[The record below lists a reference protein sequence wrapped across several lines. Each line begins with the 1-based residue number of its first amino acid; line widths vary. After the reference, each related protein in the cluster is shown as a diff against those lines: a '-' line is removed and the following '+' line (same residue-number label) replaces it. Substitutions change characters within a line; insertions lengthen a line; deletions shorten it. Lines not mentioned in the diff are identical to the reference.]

1 MHKTTINSEQDT
13 LISRLTV
20 RLREES
26 SEAVIGTGMI
36 YYSDDLRDN
45 VYIITAS
52 HCLHNDGDS
61 FQELLSTVIVDMYNL
76 SEDKYV
82 SIKVNHVNKNL
93 LFKDADKDLAVL
105 PLIKSEVESLIGDI
119 PKVRVITTRQN
130 KTQFI
135 VKGFPNATMGKE
147 LDVIYPTWKQELT
160 AARKFQLQLNEDYN
174 DYATE
179 GFSGSG
185 IFLNDNEYVYLF
197 GIFTRFRPEDR
208 GRVIYGQHIELVNE
222 LLSKNFLPSIKFD
235 YLGDN
240 NLNHSFF
247 KNNVEKAIHNLG
259 QRYSKELNLELPV
272 SKLFND
278 LVRDK
283 DFEHRFLQAIDNWL
297 NENRNSSPKEGSVLF
312 DIMTEQH
319 NLKTNVKKWIESI
332 SIKVP
337 NVIDYAWINDEI
349 NRISDLINKK
359 QSELYELQRE
369 KIKADKD
376 IKKPYNYRTPYETE
390 QSSLRK
396 IQSKNRQLED
406 DLRNK
411 VNVGLTNYPVLI
423 IKGEAGSGKSHL
435 LGDIAQNRME
445 RGRPS
450 VLLLGQH
457 FKSGVGSV
465 EKNILSLLELE
476 KNMDDFLKS
485 LNKIGEQ
492 LNERIPILIDALN
505 EGGGVGLWRD
515 EVFGLLSRISKHPYL
530 GIVLSIRT
538 TYFDLMFPD
547 GIPQEISVTNHEG
560 FAGNEYA
567 ALKLFCEHYELKQPD
582 FPILAPEFTKPL
594 FLILICKGVQSSP
607 TKEFPQG
614 FQGIGMIFSYYV
626 KALEIQ
632 FQKLREEYHL
642 APNLISNAI
651 QKFSLECFSKNE
663 SVLLLEEAQTFFK
676 TNFSQYPFLLNDMIQ
691 ESVFIRNCRDNY
703 RTGKKEEVIYFA
715 YERFGDHF
723 IANELIK
730 DFKDQEELLKAFG
743 KEEKLGKLM
752 EEHYWKYG
760 GILESLAILLP
771 EKHGLE
777 LFEVY
782 NWLYEDVKKND
793 FGLKNTIDWQNGF
806 LLDSLKW
813 RSIESINE
821 EKLIDWF
828 QGDFFYIDYDRYL
841 LTIEELATIKN
852 HPFNS
857 DRLHQ
862 ILLKTPMPER
872 DSFWQSHALWYSEY
886 NDNGIGFPLRRL
898 IDWAWSP
905 SISSS
910 IDSDTALLAAQ
921 TLSWL
926 LASTN
931 RKLRDEVTKA
941 IVNLLEQQPSTLL
954 NLLTKFQD
962 VDDMYIQERLYAI
975 AYGCILRTEQ
985 KDSIQLIGNYVY
997 TQIFNQETP
1006 PEHVLLR
1013 DYARNTVEYMIYR
1026 ELGKEIDVD
1035 KIRSPYKSKLPTYPT
1050 EEEISIY
1057 DIDHESPDYDK
1068 EFIRTHNKIH
1078 FSVMSWDFGR
1088 KTVEPDIEKF
1098 CPINFTS
1105 EREYKKFINKE
1116 LSKEQQEHL
1125 SSLVEMIYSKEL
1137 HESKSSRYEVER
1149 LGGQEKY
1156 DSLLKDYEQVVE
1168 KGFEI
1173 LKSMFNGQSEYVI
1186 NNILPYLQN
1195 VKRLNTTSYN
1205 RKPFDTRPVKRW
1217 IVKRA
1222 HELGY
1227 DVKLHGRYD
1236 QSSGYGQSRPD
1247 VERIGKKY
1255 QWIAFHEILSILADN
1270 HKISEWY
1277 SDKNYQYYQGA
1288 WQFYARDIDPIYTTK
1303 NPEELP
1309 EDEMMILEKE
1319 YKWWNDQKY
1328 SFWNQENHEW
1338 ARNIKDLPEVKHVIS
1353 KKDDDGVEWLFLN
1366 KFAKWK
1372 MPKPIGVDKYSMH
1385 SKEVWY
1391 MIQGYIVKRDDKQ
1404 RIVDFLQDKNFWGR
1418 WMPEPRDESNQ
1429 LLNREKYWSPAYNS
1443 MEREEPW
1450 EEIYYNHKST
1460 ALMVMSATQDAKSHI
1475 SDDKSGAESSYN
1487 IPCEQLFND
1496 LDLIYAPNDGDFVNP
1511 QGKLTVQN
1519 IPRSGGL
1526 MINKEILLDYLEKN
1540 DLDIVWTLLGE
1551 KMAYIS
1557 HGEQNY
1563 FGAPCGVFH
1572 VENRELKGQ
1581 LNHYERD

>member
-1 MHKTTINSEQDT
+1 MINSEQDI

-26 SEAVIGTGMI
+26 SEAVIGTGII

-52 HCLHNDGDS
+52 HCLHDDGDS
-61 FQELLSTVIVDMYNL
+61 FQELLSTLIVDMYNP

-82 SIKVNHVNKNL
+82 SVKVNHINERL

-105 PLIKSEVESLIGDI
+105 RLNKSDVQGNIGDI
-119 PKVRVITTRQN
+119 PKVRVVTTRQN

-160 AARKFQLQLNEDYN
+160 TTRKFQLQLNEDYN
-174 DYATE
+174 DHATE

-208 GRVIYGQHIELVNE
+208 GKVIYGQHIELVNE
-222 LLSKNFLPSIKFD
+222 LLSKNFLPSLRFD

-247 KNNVEKAIHNLG
+247 QNNVEKAIHNLG
-259 QRYSKELNLELPV
+259 PRYSKELNLELPI

-283 DFEHRFLQAIDNWL
+283 NFEHRFLQAIDNWIS
-297 NENRNSSPKEGSVLF
+297 ENRQSSPKQESELF
-312 DIMTEQH
+312 NVETEQN
-319 NLKTNVKKWIESI
+319 NLKKKVLGWIESI
-332 SIKVP
+332 SINVP
-337 NVIDYAWINDEI
+337 NIIDYKWITDEV

-359 QSELYELQRE
+359 QSELYKLQSE

-376 IKKPYNYRTPYETE
+376 KKKSYNYSTLFETE
-390 QSSLRK
+390 LSTLREL
-396 IQSKNRQLED
+396 QSKNRRLED
-406 DLRNK
+406 DLQSK
-411 VNVGLTNYPVLI
+411 VNVRLTNYPVLI
-423 IKGEAGSGKSHL
+423 VKGEAGSGKSHL

-450 VLLLGQH
+450 ILLLGQS
-457 FKSGVGSV
+457 FKFGVGSV
-465 EKNILSLLELE
+465 EKNILDLLGLE
-476 KNMDDFLKS
+476 MKMEDFLKS

-492 LNERIPILIDALN
+492 LNERIPILIDAIN
-505 EGGGVGLWRD
+505 EGGGVSLWSD
-515 EVFGLLSRISKHPYL
+515 EVFGLINSITKYPFL
-530 GIVLSIRT
+530 GVALSIRT
-538 TYFDLMFPD
+538 TYFDLMFPE
-547 GIPQEISVTNHEG
+547 GIPKEISIINHEG

-567 ALKLFCEHYELKQPD
+567 ALKLFCKHYQLKQPD

-594 FLILICKGVQSSP
+594 FLILICKGVQNSP

-614 FQGIGMIFSYYV
+614 FQGIGTIFSYYV
-626 KALEIQ
+626 KALEIK
-632 FQKLREEYHL
+632 FRKLREEYHL
-642 APNLISNAI
+642 APNLISNTI
-651 QKFSLECFSKNE
+651 QEYSLECFNKSQ
-663 SVLLLEEAQTFFK
+663 SVLMLVEAQTFFK
-676 TNFSQYPFLLNDMIQ
+676 TNFPQYPFLLNDMIQ
-691 ESVFIRNCRDNY
+691 ESVFIRNYRENY
-703 RTGKKEEVIYFA
+703 STGDKEEVIYFA

-730 DFKDQEELLKAFG
+730 DFKDQVEVLRAFD

-752 EEHYWKYG
+752 EEHHWKYSG
-760 GILESLAILLP
+760 VLESLAILLP

-782 NWLYEDVKKND
+782 SWLYEDAKEED
-793 FGLKNTIDWQNGF
+793 YGRRNTIERQNGF

-821 EKLIDWF
+821 EKLIKWF
-828 QGDFFYIDYDRYL
+828 QGDFFYCDDDRFL
-841 LTIEELATIKN
+841 LTIEELSTIKK

-857 DRLHQ
+857 NRLHK
-862 ILLKTPMPER
+862 ILANTPMPKR
-872 DSFWQSHALWYSEY
+872 DSFWQNHALWYSGY
-886 NDNGIGFPLRRL
+886 NDNEVGFPLRRL

-905 SISSS
+905 SISRFV
-910 IDSDTALLAAQ
+910 DDATALLAAQ

-931 RKLRDEVTKA
+931 RKLRDEATKA
-941 IVNLLEQQPSTLL
+941 IVNLLEQQPKALL
-954 NLLTKFQD
+954 DLLTKFRE
-962 VDDMYIQERLYAI
+962 VDDMFIQERLYAI

-985 KDSIQLIGNYVY
+985 SDSIQLIGNYVY
-997 TQIFNQETP
+997 AQIFNQGNP

-1013 DYARNTVEYMIYR
+1013 DYARNTVEYMLYR
-1026 ELGKEIDVD
+1026 ELGEEIDTE

-1057 DIDHESPDYDK
+1057 DIDHESPEYDQ
-1068 EFIRTHNKIH
+1068 EFIRTHNRIH

-1088 KTVEPDIEKF
+1088 KTVDPDIEKF
-1098 CPINFTS
+1098 CPVSFTTKS
-1105 EREYKKFINKE
+1105 EYKKFIKEE
-1116 LSKEQQEHL
+1116 LSKEQQRHL
-1125 SSLVEMIYSKEL
+1125 SSLVEMLYIKEL
-1137 HESKSSRYEVER
+1137 HESKSSKYEVER
-1149 LGGQEKY
+1149 LGGQKKY
-1156 DSLLKDYEQVVE
+1156 DSLLKKYEQAVE

-1186 NNILPYLQN
+1186 NDILPYLQN
-1195 VKRLNTTSYN
+1195 VKSLNTSS
-1205 RKPFDTRPVKRW
+1205 PFDTRPVKRW

-1227 DVKLHGRYD
+1227 NVKLHGKYD
-1236 QSSGYGQSRPD
+1236 QRSEYGESRPD

-1255 QWIAFHEILSILADN
+1255 QWIAFHEILSILSDN

-1277 SDKNYQYYQGA
+1277 SDKNYQYYQGP
-1288 WQFYARDIDPIYTTK
+1288 WQFYARDIDPVYTTK
-1303 NPEELP
+1303 DPEELP
-1309 EDEMMILEKE
+1309 EDDMMILEKE
-1319 YKWWNDQKY
+1319 YKWWHDPQY
-1328 SFWNQENHEW
+1328 SFWHQENQEW
-1338 ARNIKDLPEVKHVIS
+1338 ARNLDDLPEVKHVIS

-1366 KFAKWK
+1366 KHITWK
-1372 MPKPIGVDKYSMH
+1372 MPKPIGVDKYSIYR
-1385 SKEVWY
+1385 KEVWY
-1391 MIQGYIVKRDDKQ
+1391 LIQGYIVKKENKSQ
-1404 RIVDFLQDKNFWGR
+1404 IIEFLQDKNLWGR

-1429 LLNREKYWSPAYNS
+1429 LLSREKYWSPAYHS
-1443 MEREEPW
+1443 AEREKPW

-1460 ALMVMSATQDAKSHI
+1460 GLTVMSAIQDGKSHI
-1475 SDDKSGAESSYN
+1475 SDDKSGAESFYN

-1496 LDLIYAPNDGDFVNP
+1496 LDLIYAPNDGDFVNL

-1526 MINKEILLDYLEKN
+1526 MINKEILLDYLKKN
-1540 DLDIVWTLLGE
+1540 DLDIIWTLLGE
-1551 KMAYIS
+1551 KMAFIS
-1557 HGEQNY
+1557 HREQSY
-1563 FGAPCGVFH
+1563 FGVPSGVFH
-1572 VENRELKGQ
+1572 LVNEEIKGK
-1581 LNHYERD
+1581 LNHHERN

>member
-1 MHKTTINSEQDT
+1 MISPGQDI

-26 SEAVIGTGMI
+26 SEAVIGTGLI

-52 HCLHNDGDS
+52 HCLHDDGDS
-61 FQELLSTVIVDMYNL
+61 FQELLSTVIVDIYNP

-82 SIKVNHVNKNL
+82 SIKVNQINKNL
-93 LFKDADKDLAVL
+93 LFQDVDKDLAII
-105 PLIKSEVESLIGDI
+105 PLNKSDVQGIIGDI
-119 PKVRVITTRQN
+119 PKVRVVTTRQN

-147 LDVIYPTWKQELT
+147 LDVIYPTWKQVLT
-160 AARKFQLQLNEDYN
+160 TTRKFQLQLNEDYN

-197 GIFTRFRPEDR
+197 GIFTRFRSEDR

-222 LLSKNFLPSIKFD
+222 LLSNSFLPSVKFD

-259 QRYSKELNLELPV
+259 QRYSKELNLELPI

-283 DFEHRFLQAIDNWL
+283 DFEHRFLQTIDDWI
-297 NENRNSSPKEGSVLF
+297 NENRHSSPKEGTELF
-312 DIMTEQH
+312 DIETEQ
-319 NLKTNVKKWIESI
+319 NNFKNAVLNWIKSI
-332 SIKVP
+332 SISVP
-337 NVIDYAWINDEI
+337 NTIDYKWITNEI
-349 NRISDLINKK
+349 DRISDLVNEK

-376 IKKPYNYRTPYETE
+376 KKKPYNYRTPYETVL
-390 QSSLRK
+390 SSLREL
-396 IQSKNRQLED
+396 QSKNRRLED
-406 DLRNK
+406 DLQSK

-423 IKGEAGSGKSHL
+423 VKGEAGSGKSHL
-435 LGDIAQNRME
+435 LGDITQNRME
-445 RGRPS
+445 RGRPT

-465 EKNILSLLELE
+465 EKNILALLGLE
-476 KNMDDFLKS
+476 MNMDDFLKS
-485 LNKIGEQ
+485 LNKVGEQ

-515 EVFGLLSRISKHPYL
+515 EVFGLINGITKYPYL
-530 GIVLSIRT
+530 GTVLSIRT
-538 TYFDLMFPD
+538 TYFDLMFPE
-547 GIPQEISVTNHEG
+547 GIPQEISIINHEG

-594 FLILICKGVQSSP
+594 FLILICKGVQNSP

-614 FQGIGMIFSYYV
+614 FQGIGAIFSYYV

-632 FQKLREEYHL
+632 FQKLREEYHI

-651 QKFSLECFSKNE
+651 QKFSLECFSNNE
-663 SVLLLEEAQTFFK
+663 RVLLLEEAQAFFN
-676 TNFSQYPFLLNDMIQ
+676 TNFPQYPFLLNDMIQ
-691 ESVFIRNCRDNY
+691 ESVFIRNCREIY
-703 RTGKKEEVIYFA
+703 RTGEKEEVIYFA

-730 DFKDQEELLKAFG
+730 DFKSQEEVLIAFG

-752 EEHYWKYG
+752 EDHRWQYG

-771 EKHGLE
+771 EKYGLE
-777 LFEVY
+777 LFEAY
-782 NWLYEDVKKND
+782 SWLYEDVKKDD
-793 FGLKNTIDWQNGF
+793 FRLKNTIDWQNGF

-821 EKLIDWF
+821 KKLIEWF

-841 LTIEELATIKN
+841 FTIEELATIKN

-857 DRLHQ
+857 NRLHQ

-872 DSFWQSHALWYSEY
+872 DSFWQSHVLWYSGY
-886 NDNGIGFPLRRL
+886 DDNQIGFPLRRL

-905 SISSS
+905 FISSS
-910 IDSDTALLAAQ
+910 VDSSTALLAAQ

-941 IVNLLEQQPSTLL
+941 IVNLLEQQPNTLI
-954 NLLTKFQD
+954 NLLTKFGD
-962 VDDMYIQERLYAI
+962 VDDMYVQERLYAI
-975 AYGCILRTEQ
+975 TYGCILRTEHE
-985 KDSIQLIGNYVY
+985 DSIELIGNFVY
-997 TQIFNQETP
+997 NQIFKEDTP

-1026 ELGKEIDVD
+1026 SRGEEIDTE
-1035 KIRSPYKSKLPTYPT
+1035 KIRPPYKSKLPIYPT

-1057 DIDHESPDYDK
+1057 DIDHESPEYDK
-1068 EFIRTHNKIH
+1068 ELGRIHNRIH

-1088 KTVEPDIEKF
+1088 KTVEPDIDKF
-1098 CPINFTS
+1098 CPISFTK
-1105 EREYKKFINKE
+1105 EPEYKKFING
-1116 LSKEQQEHL
+1116 LSEEQEKHL
-1125 SSLVEMIYSKEL
+1125 TSLVEMIDSKEQL
-1137 HESKSSRYEVER
+1137 QSKNNRYEIER

-1156 DSLLKDYEQVVE
+1156 DNLIEEHKEVINE
-1168 KGFEI
+1168 GFEI
-1173 LKSMFNGQSEYVI
+1173 LKTLFSGQSDYVI
-1186 NNILPYLQN
+1186 RSVIPYLQD
-1195 VKRLNTTSYN
+1195 VKRLKSSNYYRKQFNTT
-1205 RKPFDTRPVKRW
+1205 PVKRW

-1236 QSSGYGQSRPD
+1236 RNDGYGNSRPN

-1255 QWIAFHEILSILADN
+1255 QWIAFHEIISILADN
-1270 HKISEWY
+1270 HKISEWH
-1277 SDKNYQYYQGA
+1277 SEKNYQYYQGA

-1303 NPEELP
+1303 DPEELP

-1319 YKWWNDQKY
+1319 YKWWNDQEY
-1328 SFWNQENHEW
+1328 SFWNQENYEW
-1338 ARNIKDLPEVKHVIS
+1338 ARNINDLPEVKHVIS

-1366 KFAKWK
+1366 KFTKWK

-1404 RIVDFLQDKNFWGR
+1404 AIVDFLFDKSFWGN
-1418 WMPEPRDESNQ
+1418 WMPQPTDESNQ

-1443 MEREEPW
+1443 VQREESW
-1450 EEIYYNHKST
+1450 EEISHNHKST
-1460 ALMVMSATQDAKSHI
+1460 GLMVMLATQDAKSHI
-1475 SDDKSGAESSYN
+1475 SEDKSGAESSYN

-1496 LDLIYAPNDGDFVNP
+1496 LELIYAPNDGDFINP

-1526 MINKEILLDYLEKN
+1526 MINKEILLNYLEKN

-1551 KMAYIS
+1551 KMAFIS

>member
-1 MHKTTINSEQDT
+1 MINPNQDT

-26 SEAVIGTGMI
+26 TKAVIGTGLI

-45 VYIITAS
+45 VYLITAS
-52 HCLHNDGDS
+52 HCLHHDGDS
-61 FQELLSTVIVDMYNL
+61 FQELLSSVIVDMYNP

-82 SIKVNHVNKNL
+82 SIKVNHINKNL
-93 LFKDADKDLAVL
+93 LFKDAGKDLAVL
-105 PLIKSEVESLIGDI
+105 PLNKSDVESIIGDI
-119 PKVRVITTRQN
+119 PRVRVVTTRQN

-147 LDVIYPTWKQELT
+147 LDVIFPTWKQELT
-160 AARKFQLQLNEDYN
+160 TTRNFQLQLNEDYN

-208 GRVIYGQHIELVNE
+208 GRVIYGQHIELVND
-222 LLSKNFLPSIKFD
+222 LLFKNYLPSIRFD

-259 QRYSKELNLELPV
+259 QRYSKELNLELPI

-278 LVRDK
+278 LIRDK
-283 DFEHRFLQAIDNWL
+283 DFEHRFLQAIDNWI
-297 NENRNSSPKEGSVLF
+297 NENRYSSPKEESVLF
-312 DIMTEQH
+312 NIQTEQY
-319 NLKTNVKKWIESI
+319 NLKTKVTNWIESI
-332 SIKVP
+332 SINVP
-337 NVIDYAWINDEI
+337 NVIDCTWIINEI
-349 NRISDLINKK
+349 NRISDLINER

-369 KIKADKD
+369 KIKAEKD
-376 IKKPYNYRTPYETE
+376 TKKPYNYRTPYEAELNT
-390 QSSLRK
+390 LREL
-396 IQSKNRQLED
+396 QAKNRRMED
-406 DLRNK
+406 DLQNK
-411 VNVGLTNYPVLI
+411 VNVKLTNYPVLI
-423 IKGEAGSGKSHL
+423 LKGEAGSGKSHL
-435 LGDIAQNRME
+435 LGDIAQNRMD
-445 RGRPS
+445 RGRPT

-457 FKSGVGSV
+457 FKPGVGSV
-465 EKNILSLLELE
+465 EKNILDLLGLE
-476 KNMDDFLKS
+476 MNMDDFLKS
-485 LNKIGEQ
+485 LNKVGDQ

-505 EGGGVGLWRD
+505 EGGGVDLWRD
-515 EVFGLLSRISKHPYL
+515 EVFGLLNNVSKYPYI
-530 GIVLSIRT
+530 GVVLSIRT
-538 TYFDLMFPD
+538 TYFDLMFPES
-547 GIPQEISVTNHEG
+547 IPQEISIVNHEG
-560 FAGNEYA
+560 FAGNEYT

-594 FLILICKGVQSSP
+594 FLILICKGVQNSP
-607 TKEFPQG
+607 SKEFPQG
-614 FQGIGMIFSYYV
+614 FQGIGTIFSYYV
-626 KALEIQ
+626 KALESQ

-642 APNLISNAI
+642 APNLISIAI

-663 SVLLLEEAQTFFK
+663 SVLLLEEAQTFFN
-676 TNFSQYPFLLNDMIQ
+676 TNFPQYPSLLKDMIQ
-691 ESVFIRNCRDNY
+691 ESVFIRNCRENY
-703 RTGKKEEVIYFA
+703 NTGEKEEVIYFA

-730 DFKDQEELLKAFG
+730 DFKDQQEVLRAFG
-743 KEEKLGKLM
+743 KEEKLGKLI
-752 EEHYWKYG
+752 EEHHWKYG
-760 GILESLAILLP
+760 GVLESLAILLP

-782 NWLYEDVKKND
+782 SWLYEDVKKDD

-821 EKLIDWF
+821 EKLIEWF
-828 QGDFFYIDYDRYL
+828 QGDFFYFDYDRIL

-857 DRLHQ
+857 DRLHR

-872 DSFWQSHALWYSEY
+872 DSFWQHHALWYSGH
-886 NDNGIGFPLRRL
+886 NDNEIGFPLRRL
-898 IDWAWSP
+898 IDWAWSS

-910 IDSDTALLAAQ
+910 VDSHTALLAAQ
-921 TLSWL
+921 TLSWM

-941 IVNLLEQQPSTLL
+941 IVNLLEQQPKALL
-954 NLLTKFQD
+954 DLLTKFSEA
-962 VDDMYIQERLYAI
+962 DDMYIQERLYAI
-975 AYGCILRTEQ
+975 AYGCILRTEYEE
-985 KDSIQLIGNYVY
+985 SIQLIGNYIYNKV
-997 TQIFNQETP
+997 FKKGNP

-1026 ELGKEIDVD
+1026 GLGEEIDTE
-1035 KIRSPYKSKLPTYPT
+1035 KIRPPYKSKLPTYPT

-1057 DIDHESPDYDK
+1057 DIDYENPEYDK

-1088 KTVEPDIEKF
+1088 KTVEPDIRKF
-1098 CPINFTS
+1098 CPVSFTT
-1105 EREYKKFINKE
+1105 EDEYTKFINDE
-1116 LSKEQQEHL
+1116 LSKEQQDHL
-1125 SSLVEMIYSKEL
+1125 SSLVDMIYSKEL
-1137 HESKSSRYEVER
+1137 HESKSSKYDVER
-1149 LGGQEKY
+1149 LGGQERY
-1156 DSLLKDYEQVVE
+1156 DSLLKEYEQVVE

-1173 LKSMFNGQSEYVI
+1173 LKSMFNGKSEYVI
-1186 NNILPYLQN
+1186 KNILPYLQN

-1205 RKPFDTRPVKRW
+1205 RRPFDTRPVKRW

-1236 QSSGYGQSRPD
+1236 QSSGSYGQSRPG
-1247 VERIGKKY
+1247 VERIGEKY
-1255 QWIAFHEILSILADN
+1255 QWIAFHEILSILSDN

-1288 WQFYARDIDPIYTTK
+1288 WQFYARDIDPVYTTK

-1309 EDEMMILEKE
+1309 EDDMMILEKE
-1319 YKWWNDQKY
+1319 YKWWHAPEY
-1328 SFWNQENHEW
+1328 SFWNQENQEC
-1338 ARNIKDLPEVKHVIS
+1338 ARNIDDLPEVKHVIS
-1353 KKDDDGVEWLFLN
+1353 KKDDNGVEWLFLN
-1366 KFAKWK
+1366 KSAKWM
-1372 MPKPIGVDKYSMH
+1372 MPKPIGVDKYSMYR
-1385 SKEVWY
+1385 KEVFY
-1391 MIQGYIVKRDDKQ
+1391 MINGYIIKRDDKPQ
-1404 RIVDFLQDKNFWGR
+1404 IVEFLQDKNLWGG
-1418 WMPEPRDESNQ
+1418 WMPEPRNESNQ
-1429 LLNREKYWSPAYNS
+1429 LLNREKYWSPAYHNA
-1443 MEREEPW
+1443 EREEPW
-1450 EEIYYNHKST
+1450 VEIYYNHIST
-1460 ALMVMSATQDAKSHI
+1460 GLTVMPAIEDAKSHI
-1475 SDDKSGAESSYN
+1475 SDDKSGAESLYN

-1496 LDLIYAPNDGDFVNP
+1496 LELIYAPNDGDFVNP
-1511 QGKLTVQN
+1511 QGVLTVQN
-1519 IPRSGGL
+1519 IPKSDGL
-1526 MINKEILLDYLEKN
+1526 MINKETLLDYLKKN
-1540 DLDIVWTLLGE
+1540 DLDIIWTLLGE

-1557 HGEQNY
+1557 HGEQSY

-1572 VENRELKGQ
+1572 LENGEVKGQ